1 MTEQIY
7 SLENHP
13 NDSRLKIIENGKVQT
28 LNGRMGTG
36 GVIRQW

>member
-13 NDSRLKIIENGKVQT
+13 NDSRLKIIENGKVQI

-36 GVIRQW
+36 GG